1 MVREGYVWPALGG
14 TSRHQME
21 NLMNRFL
28 FTLPLLLIPAF
39 AMADD
44 AEEAAPAEGEAT
56 AEEAAEGE
64 AAEGE
69 KGGCHGE
76 KKTNTTCGC
85 KKPEGE
91 ATGVPELSMVGM
103 LVDWGRDN
111 NSAEALTAAAQILS
125 SMPATAEAREKKSE
139 AGEGEA
145 GEKEGPELSL
155 EPQALLDEAIALADA
170 QGAKKLGKHL
180 AGLTVGNRGAAGG
193 PKYTVERVKAYE
205 TDMYFVTFNGLE
217 YAQIGLSGD
226 GDTDLDLYVYDENG
240 NQIASDLG
248 STDDAS
254 VSFTP
259 AWTGTFRIEVKNL
272 GGVYNQYVLITN

>member
-1 MVREGYVWPALGG
+1 
-14 TSRHQME
+14 ME
-21 NLMNRFL
+21 NPMTRFL
-28 FTLPLLLIPAF
+28 IALPLLLVPTF
-39 AMADD
+39 AMAQD

-56 AEEAAEGE
+56 AEEGAEAE
-64 AAEGE
+64 AEE
-69 KGGCHGE
+69 GGCHGD
-76 KKTNTTCGC
+76 KKTNAACGC
-85 KKPEGE
+85 DKPEGE
-91 ATGVPELSMVGM
+91 ATGVPELSMVSM

-111 NSAEALTAAAQILS
+111 SSAEALTAAAQMLS

-155 EPQALLDEAIALADA
+155 EPQVRLDEAIALADT
-170 QGAKKLGKHL
+170 QGAKKLSKHL
-180 AGLTVGNRGAAGG
+180 AGLTMGNRGAAGG

-205 TDMYFVTFNGLE
+205 TDMYYVTFNGME